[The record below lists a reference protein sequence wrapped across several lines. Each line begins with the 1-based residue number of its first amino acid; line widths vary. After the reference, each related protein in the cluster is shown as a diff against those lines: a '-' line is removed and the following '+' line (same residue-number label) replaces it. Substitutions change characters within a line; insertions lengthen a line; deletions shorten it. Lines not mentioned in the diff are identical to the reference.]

1 MNHLLRSLAPI
12 GENGWHE
19 IEEEA
24 TRSLRHFLAA
34 RKLVDYSA
42 EGGWERA
49 AVNLGRTDSESTSGI
64 ETATRRS
71 SPMAELRVPFAVS
84 RAELGAASRGA
95 GDMDTQPII
104 NAARAAAEAE
114 DAAIFRG
121 NSALGIRGIGELS
134 PYQPVQITESL
145 DRFPH
150 AVAKAIDLLAEAGV
164 AGPYGIALGPQCWRG
179 VMESSESGGYPL
191 LKHVRL
197 LLEGPAVWAPSLEG
211 AVVVSQRGGDYEI
224 SGGQDWAIGYR
235 DHDTESVNLYLE
247 ETVTFVVNT
256 PEAAVTMS
264 FA

>member
-1 MNHLLRSLAPI
+1 MDHLLRGLAPI
-12 GENGWHE
+12 GESGWHE

-24 TRSLRHFLAA
+24 TRSLRHYLAA

-42 EGGWERA
+42 TEGWERA
-49 AVNLGRTDSESTSGI
+49 AVNLGRTDNESTSGI

-71 SPMAELRVPFAVS
+71 SPMAELRVPFDVS

-104 NAARAAAEAE
+104 DAARAAAEAE

-121 NSALGIRGIGELS
+121 NNALGIKGIGELS
-134 PYQPVQITESL
+134 PYKPVEITESL

-150 AVAKAIDLLAEAGV
+150 AVAKAIDLLAEAGI

-211 AVVVSQRGGDYEI
+211 AIVVSQRGGDYEI
-224 SGGQDWAIGYR
+224 SGGQDWSIGYR
-235 DHDTESVNLYLE
+235 DHDSQSVTLYLE

-256 PEAAVTMS
+256 PEAAVNMS